1 MGPQS
6 STMKVFLF
14 ASALLALA
22 AADSC
27 SDCTAVVSTIAAR
40 ISTEESLAA
49 QGAILVGGLCPS
61 AEDVAQCEAS
71 LPEFWNMIAAL
82 LWPGYWDPTAE
93 WMCAP
98 ICAAPEDTVMT
109 CDDCK
114 MGIQA
119 AIDQMLSPEA
129 MDIIVE
135 GISAELCKENPTP
148 ECPAAV
154 DGVLRA
160 GLPLLAEAGAD
171 ADFAQACNAAVD
183 GTCPARKL
191 RLF

>member
-6 STMKVFLF
+6 STMKVFIF
-14 ASALLALA
+14 SSALLALA
-22 AADSC
+22 AANSC

-61 AEDVAQCEAS
+61 QEDVAQCEAS

-82 LWPGYWDPTAE
+82 LWPGYWDPTGD

-98 ICAAPEDTVMT
+98 ICEAPEDTVMT

-129 MDIIVE
+129 MDVIVE
-135 GISAELCKENPTP
+135 GISAEICKDNPTP
-148 ECPAAV
+148 ECPLTV
-154 DGVLRA
+154 DGVLRN
-160 GLPLLAEAGAD
+160 GLPLLAGAGAD
-171 ADFAQACNAAVD
+171 GDFAETCNAAVE
-183 GTCPARKL
+183 GTCPAKF

>member
-1 MGPQS
+1 MKAFIFS
-6 STMKVFLF
+6 ST
-14 ASALLALA
+14 LLALA

-27 SDCTAVVSTIAAR
+27 SDCTAVVSTIGAR
-40 ISTEESLAA
+40 LMSEESLAA

-61 AEDVAQCEAS
+61 TADPAQCEAN
-71 LPEFWNMIAAL
+71 LPQFWNMIAAI

-93 WMCAP
+93 WMCAD

-114 MGIQA
+114 TGIQA
-119 AIDQMLSPEA
+119 AVDQMLATETLDA
-129 MDIIVE
+129 IVE
-135 GISAELCKENPTP
+135 FLTPEICKDNPTE

-154 DGVLRA
+154 DAVITQ
-160 GLPLLAEAGAD
+160 GLPLLAAASD
-171 ADFAQACNAAVD
+171 ASGFGQACNAAVA
-183 GTCPARKL
+183 GTCPARKI

>member
-1 MGPQS
+1 MGIRS
-6 STMKVFLF
+6 STMKVLLI
-14 ASALLALA
+14 SSLLLAVA
-22 AADSC
+22 TADSC
-27 SDCTAVVSTIAAR
+27 SDCTAVVTTIAGR
-40 ISTEESLAA
+40 LMSDESLES
-49 QGAILVGGLCPS
+49 QKAILVGGLCPG
-61 AEDVAQCEAS
+61 AEDVAQCEAN
-71 LPEFWNMIAAL
+71 LPEFWSMIAAL

-93 WMCAP
+93 WMCGP

-129 MDIIVE
+129 MDIIVD
-135 GISAELCKENPTP
+135 GISGEICKDNPTE

-154 DGVLRA
+154 DFVLRG
-160 GLPLLAEAGAD
+160 GLPMLAAAGAD
-171 ADFAQACNAAVD
+171 GDFSQACNAAVE

>member
-1 MGPQS
+1 MG
-6 STMKVFLF
+6 LF
-14 ASALLALA
+14 ALA

-61 AEDVAQCEAS
+61 AEDVAQCEAN
-71 LPEFWNMIAAL
+71 LPQFWNMIAAI

-93 WMCAP
+93 WMCAD

-119 AIDQMLSPEA
+119 AIDQMLATETLDA
-129 MDIIVE
+129 IVE
-135 GISAELCKENPTP
+135 FLSGDFCASMGDDRYP
-148 ECPAAV
+148 EIVDAV
-154 DGVLRA
+154 IRQ
-160 GLPLLAEAGAD
+160 GLPMLAAAGAD
-171 ADFAQACNAAVD
+171 ADFSQACNAAVE
-183 GTCPARKL
+183 GTCPAKR